1 MNEKAKKIYLVCLT
15 AAVFFGLTI
24 FAMLKPA
31 EEYSLSER
39 RKLEQ
44 MPEISIQTILSG
56 RFMTDFE
63 DYSLDQFPMRDSF
76 RSLKAHTSLKIMGQ
90 KDSNGLYIHNGS
102 VAAMEHPMNTD
113 SIDYAGRVFNGV
125 YEKLLA
131 DKANSV
137 HFAIVPDKNLYLAED
152 AGVLH
157 MDYDEFFA
165 KIRESTAFAQH
176 IELRDLL
183 SIEDYYL
190 TDTHWRQ
197 ECIIDVA
204 QHVAAQLGVGIPA
217 EYEERLVPHPFKG
230 VYFSQLGLPLETEDM
245 FYLTNPIIEGFNV
258 TNHESGKAIPVYDTA
273 LATGADPY
281 EMFLSGPVSLLTI
294 ENRAANI
301 SSSFDGEGT
310 GGHLIIF
317 RDSFGS
323 SIAPLLAQGYE
334 KTTVIDIR
342 YLQPAILRSLV
353 DFEGADVLFLY
364 SSMVLNNSTT
374 LKAMN

>member
-76 RSLKAHTSLKIMGQ
+76 RSLKAHEALKIMGQ

-102 VAAMEHPMNTD
+102 VAAMEHPMNLD

-152 AGVLH
+152 TGVLH
-157 MDYDEFFA
+157 MDYDEFFLSMRQTTPYA
-165 KIRESTAFAQH
+165 NH
-176 IELRDLL
+176 IELRDML

-197 ECIIDVA
+197 ERIVDVA
-204 QHVAAQLGVGIPA
+204 QHIAAQMGVSIPA
-217 EYEERLVPHPFKG
+217 EYEERLVPQPFKG

-281 EMFLSGPVSLLTI
+281 EMFLSGPVSLLSI
-294 ENRAANI
+294 ENPAVNDD
-301 SSSFDGEGT
+301 S
-310 GGHLIIF
+310 HLIIF

-323 SIAPLLAQGYE
+323 AIAPLLAQGYE

-342 YLQPAILRSLV
+342 SLQPAMLRSLV

>member
-1 MNEKAKKIYLVCLT
+1 
-15 AAVFFGLTI
+15 
-24 FAMLKPA
+24 
-31 EEYSLSER
+31 
-39 RKLEQ
+39 
-44 MPEISIQTILSG
+44 
-56 RFMTDFE
+56 
-63 DYSLDQFPMRDSF
+63 
-76 RSLKAHTSLKIMGQ
+76 
-90 KDSNGLYIHNGS
+90 
-102 VAAMEHPMNTD
+102 MNTD

-204 QHVAAQLGVGIPA
+204 QHVAAQLGVGITD

-323 SIAPLLAQGYE
+323 AIAPLLAQGYE

-342 YLQPAILRSLV
+342 YLQPAMLRSLV